1 MISETF
7 VHRAP
12 LSNTF
17 NKKQEP
23 VSRSKELALAL
34 LNKKRVKKATNH
46 YTSISRMS
54 LPSSRVFAV
63 VFLTPFS
70 SGPDESQIQRAKVL
84 AEDLLLVVRQE
95 HAKMQLALQQQQ
107 MELHQAQAQ
116 YAAYS
121 AMAAV
126 RYSCIPF
133 FSYLNRRRYLPF
145 LLNRAF
151 NPLFAASKSMLI
163 GSSKN
168 LTCPICHWCI

>member
-107 MELHQAQAQ
+107 MELHQTQAQ

-133 FSYLNRRRYLPF
+133 FFLPEQEEISSLPF
-145 LLNRAF
+145 ESWF
-151 NPLFAASKSMLI
+151 
-163 GSSKN
+163 
-168 LTCPICHWCI
+168 